1 MDIPL
6 LTETA
11 LKLFFMLT
19 PFFVLSMFVTMTT
32 EMETSARRGLALRAT
47 VSINAVCLILY
58 FFGRPL
64 FNIFAITVDSFRIG
78 AGIILML
85 TAIELVRGTAHASS
99 SKQIRSATK
108 KTPGGGDVGDLAV
121 VPLTIPYVVGPGTIG
136 MLLVLGGDAG
146 IGLSIRLNTCAGIV
160 LASTATGLMLYFSD
174 GLMKRL
180 GHRSLQIL
188 SKITGLVLAALSAQS
203 VMTGLLNIISA
214 HKP

>member
-1 MDIPL
+1 MNL
-6 LTETA
+6 SLVTETA

-32 EMETSARRGLALRAT
+32 EMGTGARKSLALRAT
-47 VSINAVCLILY
+47 LSINVVCLVLY

-64 FNIFAITVDSFRIG
+64 FNVFGITVDSFRIG

-99 SKQIRSATK
+99 SKQIRVLPRGK
-108 KTPGGGDVGDLAV
+108 EDGGANDMAV

-136 MLLVLGGDAG
+136 MLLVLGGEAAD
-146 IGLSIRLNTCAGIV
+146 LPSRLNTCLGIV
-160 LASTATGLMLYFSD
+160 LAATVTGLMLYFSD

-203 VMTGLLNIISA
+203 VMTGLLNLISA
-214 HKP
+214 HQP